1 MSHEPHLSVTS
12 VAFPLM
18 GGDNFPSRPL
28 PLSLEVT
35 TVEEPWRRD
44 EKLCRAVNVL
54 IPFALEHKQGILVI
68 QRDYGKYIVR
78 VDQEVPCG
86 VTHETRHQNLQKGK
100 S

>member
-1 MSHEPHLSVTS
+1 VSHNSHLSVAS
-12 VAFPLM
+12 AAFPLM
-18 GGDNFPSRPL
+18 GGDYLPSRPL

-35 TVEEPWRRD
+35 VEEPGGRD
-44 EKLCRAVNVL
+44 ERLNHAVNIL
-54 IPFALEHKQGILVI
+54 IPAALERQQGILVI

-86 VTHETRHQNLQKGK
+86 VTRESRHEILQ